1 MVKIISEGILMSNF
15 SNGWLHVS
23 EVGRKKKKRLCRLM
37 LNKDGKIFVEYFIII
52 DVADY

>member
-1 MVKIISEGILMSNF
+1 MSNF
-15 SNGWLHVS
+15 NNGWLHVS
-23 EVGRKKKKRLCRLM
+23 EVGRKKKKKRLCRLM